1 MLQLPSE
8 EMEGHTP
15 QIACSDL
22 PERFGDN
29 YMARLKGL
37 SSRGWMG
44 TCLCVRNFG
53 ANGSWEAA
61 LRHEMQGYNL
71 LGVAGK

>member
-1 MLQLPSE
+1 MSQLPSE

-15 QIACSDL
+15 QIACSDP

-29 YMARLKGL
+29 GAARLTGHP
-37 SSRGWMG
+37 SRGGWDHVCVWRSFG
-44 TCLCVRNFG
+44 T
-53 ANGSWEAA
+53 NGSWGAV